1 VKKEGSGDGE
11 KMDKQG
17 NKISIKINGSERPFT
32 TEEMAIPESIKNE
45 ICAAKEEKKKLLFE
59 NAKNK
64 EENESN
70 IIDLTELR
78 KSTVRPTKKKSF
90 NSTVSKPIKSAF
102 LSIFTAVVIGTS
114 FGFVVLNFLSEE
126 KANGT
131 MEEGVSTSNSALLSS
146 HTETKEQ
153 AANSAQ
159 QLSFSVHV
167 IQAGVFSTLESAREY
182 MKKLNDAGIPAV
194 AVGES
199 PTYLFIGIG
208 LEKETLRP
216 VSELYKQKGQET
228 YIKPLTFANAADSKA
243 QKMLTASQSFYEKL
257 ISTSAQLL
265 GGNSLSR
272 EIRGDLQNEYKQFQ
286 TIKVPNDKNAAKYK
300 KRLEN
305 AYTLLTSY
313 QQTKDAQL
321 LPKIQQQLLEALTF
335 YMMFTSK

>member
-1 VKKEGSGDGE
+1 
-11 KMDKQG
+11 MDKQG

-32 TEEMAIPESIKNE
+32 TEEMAISKTVNNE
-45 ICAAKEEKKKLLFE
+45 ICAAKEEEKELLFE
-59 NAKNK
+59 NSENK
-64 EENESN
+64 EGKERNTLA
-70 IIDLTELR
+70 LTGLR
-78 KSTVRPTKKKSF
+78 KSGARPIKKKMF
-90 NSTVSKPIKSAF
+90 NSTISKPIKSAF
-102 LSIFTAVVIGTS
+102 VSIFTAVVIGTS

-131 MEEGVSTSNSALLSS
+131 MEEGVSTSNSALLST
-146 HTETKEQ
+146 HTATKEQ

-182 MKKLNDAGIPAV
+182 RKKLNDAGIPAV

-208 LEKETLRP
+208 LEKEALRP

-228 YIKPLTFANAADSKA
+228 YIKPLTFAAAADSEA
-243 QKMLTASQSFYEKL
+243 QKMLSASQTFYEKL
-257 ISTSAQLL
+257 ISASAQLL
-265 GGNSLSR
+265 AGNSLTS
-272 EIRGDLQNEYKQFQ
+272 EMKGELQHEYKQFK
-286 TIKVPNDKNAAKYK
+286 TVKVPKGKTAAEYK

-305 AYTLLTSY
+305 AYALLTSY
-313 QQTKDAQL
+313 QQTKDVQS

-335 YMMFTSK
+335 YMTFTSK